1 MAFGVSSGFTRD
13 EYHVV
18 RVDFIA
24 PCGGTKEWGRRDL
37 RIPPSPPSGL
47 PPFQPWGIRCGGA
60 LLLPRACDPFRQLN
74 SGAIAHPQF
83 GIWCSCLCS
92 GRYRTRFRRFRWVL
106 GRSFF
111 IIGGMDCSFLR
122 LRGVL
127 LWLFAGFALTAVGSI
142 VLVDNG
148 MEYQNISCLS
158 RTNAFSNMVMPSLFG
173 EMDLHQTK
181 LEQFSRSAV
190 IKKRATKP
198 YKQRIFSTQ

>member
-60 LLLPRACDPFRQLN
+60 LLLPRVWGNIGIRCPVQIEN
-74 SGAIAHPQF
+74 PQF

-92 GRYRTRFRRFRWVL
+92 CRDSSRFSRFRWVL

-111 IIGGMDCSFLR
+111 IIGGIDCSFLR
-122 LRGVL
+122 LRGV
-127 LWLFAGFALTAVGSI
+127 FAVAFRRICANRGWVDCFGF
-142 VLVDNG
+142 
-148 MEYQNISCLS
+148 
-158 RTNAFSNMVMPSLFG
+158 
-173 EMDLHQTK
+173 
-181 LEQFSRSAV
+181 
-190 IKKRATKP
+190 
-198 YKQRIFSTQ
+198 